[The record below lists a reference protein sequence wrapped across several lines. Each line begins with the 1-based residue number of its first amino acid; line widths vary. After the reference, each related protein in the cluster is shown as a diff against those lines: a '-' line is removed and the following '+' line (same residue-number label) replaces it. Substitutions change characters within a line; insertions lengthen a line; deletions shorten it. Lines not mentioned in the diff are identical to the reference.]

1 MAIRGLGTE
10 MGVAMPR
17 YVGSWLASL
26 GPVSTIMAATF
37 APIAIFGLIE
47 VLGKLPG
54 AIHNGELALEGFG
67 EAQRKVF
74 EEGIREAYANTDAM
88 LAYLQR
94 LREIALIGKDGA
106 ARAGLEAI
114 FNAVDMKEKTDELQG
129 YVDRQKELSDLIN
142 RKPAPSESV
151 GTSSAGTP
159 IYAPDPN
166 QPSAAAI
173 AKAKT
178 EMESLKPEIAKVNQD
193 IQNLHVQEL
202 TITAQA
208 KADAAKDGADAEKHA
223 EERQK
228 RTDHLLAEAAERWK
242 QGLLARWAQAD
253 EEAEH
258 ERELTDAIKAHS
270 AADTQAIVAGGL
282 AAMAQI
288 DAWREAD
295 RQLKAEQKAAAD
307 EELARLGVER
317 ERIARTYE
325 TSEQRIEGQYLA
337 DVAKYSA
344 AEEKKRLAGETDETR
359 RWQITQ
365 SFAALRASLY
375 TREQTELQMLRNS
388 QGWQGVFGSEF
399 AEGLKRNEAL
409 AKAWAES
416 TNQSAMLVRVSLE
429 NLKET
434 AQGAFGELAKGEAGS
449 IMSAVVYGKSIKAAM
464 EEATKAVLTSVSEQA
479 GVKAIESLAWAAL
492 DFAVGDFPG
501 SAEALVAAAL
511 FGSLAAA
518 TAVAGRAVPNAQGG
532 SGGAGGGSGADRS
545 GSGSGGSSGSRGP
558 MQGTA
563 ADMGQAHVTVNVQG
577 HLVGWTN
584 IGELTGALNDAVL
597 NGGHTLTATNTTTGV
612 QVVK

>member
-409 AKAWAES
+409 ARAWAES

-434 AQGAFGELAKGEAGS
+434 AQAAFGELAKGEAGS

>member
-409 AKAWAES
+409 ARAWAES

-434 AQGAFGELAKGEAGS
+434 AQAAFGELAKGEAGS

-518 TAVAGRAVPNAQGG
+518 TAVAGRAIPNAQGG

-563 ADMGQAHVTVNVQG
+563 ADMGGSHTTVNVYG
-577 HLVGWTN
+577 HVYGPGGVGQL
-584 IGELTGALNDAVL
+584 ISDVNDAVL
-597 NGGHTLTATNTTTGV
+597 NSGHTLTATNTTSGI
-612 QVVK
+612 QIIK

>member
-1 MAIRGLGTE
+1 
-10 MGVAMPR
+10 
-17 YVGSWLASL
+17 
-26 GPVSTIMAATF
+26 
-37 APIAIFGLIE
+37 
-47 VLGKLPG
+47 
-54 AIHNGELALEGFG
+54 
-67 EAQRKVF
+67 
-74 EEGIREAYANTDAM
+74 
-88 LAYLQR
+88 
-94 LREIALIGKDGA
+94 
-106 ARAGLEAI
+106 
-114 FNAVDMKEKTDELQG
+114 
-129 YVDRQKELSDLIN
+129 
-142 RKPAPSESV
+142 
-151 GTSSAGTP
+151 
-159 IYAPDPN
+159 
-166 QPSAAAI
+166 
-173 AKAKT
+173 
-178 EMESLKPEIAKVNQD
+178 MESLKPEIAKVNQD

-409 AKAWAES
+409 ARAWAES

-518 TAVAGRAVPNAQGG
+518 TAVAGRAIPNAQGG
-532 SGGAGGGSGADRS
+532 SGGAGGGGGADRS

-563 ADMGQAHVTVNVQG
+563 ADMGGSHTTVNVYG
-577 HLVGWTN
+577 HVYGPGGVGQL
-584 IGELTGALNDAVL
+584 ISDVNDAVL
-597 NGGHTLTATNTTTGV
+597 NSGHTLTATNTTSGI
-612 QVVK
+612 QIIK

>member
-409 AKAWAES
+409 ARAWAES

-434 AQGAFGELAKGEAGS
+434 AQAAFGELAKGEAGS

-464 EEATKAVLTSVSEQA
+464 EEATKAVLTSVAEQA

>member
-409 AKAWAES
+409 ARAWAES

-434 AQGAFGELAKGEAGS
+434 AQAAFGELAKGEAGS

-518 TAVAGRAVPNAQGG
+518 TAVAGRAIPNAQGG
-532 SGGAGGGSGADRS
+532 SGGAGGGGGADRS

-563 ADMGQAHVTVNVQG
+563 ADMGGSHTTVNVYG
-577 HLVGWTN
+577 HVYGPGGVGQL
-584 IGELTGALNDAVL
+584 ISDVNDAVL
-597 NGGHTLTATNTTTGV
+597 NSGHTLTATNTTSGI
-612 QVVK
+612 QIIK

>member
-1 MAIRGLGTE
+1 
-10 MGVAMPR
+10 
-17 YVGSWLASL
+17 
-26 GPVSTIMAATF
+26 
-37 APIAIFGLIE
+37 
-47 VLGKLPG
+47 
-54 AIHNGELALEGFG
+54 
-67 EAQRKVF
+67 
-74 EEGIREAYANTDAM
+74 
-88 LAYLQR
+88 
-94 LREIALIGKDGA
+94 
-106 ARAGLEAI
+106 
-114 FNAVDMKEKTDELQG
+114 
-129 YVDRQKELSDLIN
+129 
-142 RKPAPSESV
+142 
-151 GTSSAGTP
+151 
-159 IYAPDPN
+159 
-166 QPSAAAI
+166 
-173 AKAKT
+173 
-178 EMESLKPEIAKVNQD
+178 
-193 IQNLHVQEL
+193 
-202 TITAQA
+202 
-208 KADAAKDGADAEKHA
+208 
-223 EERQK
+223 
-228 RTDHLLAEAAERWK
+228 
-242 QGLLARWAQAD
+242 
-253 EEAEH
+253 
-258 ERELTDAIKAHS
+258 
-270 AADTQAIVAGGL
+270 
-282 AAMAQI
+282 
-288 DAWREAD
+288 
-295 RQLKAEQKAAAD
+295 
-307 EELARLGVER
+307 
-317 ERIARTYE
+317 
-325 TSEQRIEGQYLA
+325 
-337 DVAKYSA
+337 
-344 AEEKKRLAGETDETR
+344 
-359 RWQITQ
+359 
-365 SFAALRASLY
+365 
-375 TREQTELQMLRNS
+375 MLRNS

-518 TAVAGRAVPNAQGG
+518 TAVAGRAIPNAQGG
-532 SGGAGGGSGADRS
+532 SGGAGGGGGADRS